1 MTGWVYI
8 ILSATASLLIAHL
21 LKMSES
27 RGLSTIRVL
36 TINYLIAAVAAFV
49 FSDFSQLPKASAD
62 LVPVL
67 LLSLL
72 VGVIFIL
79 NFFVYSK
86 SVYQNGIGISIAV
99 MRVSLVTPV
108 LLSTLV
114 YGELISIRQIVGI
127 SLVFVILFLLIP
139 DKKGWFKG
147 PLKAGSYLL
156 ILFIG
161 TGIGDSS
168 LKIFEMEFL
177 QLLPKELFMG
187 FVFLTS
193 FFCGIVMLLRNHS
206 WQFQKREIAIGTMIG
221 IPNLLTSVF
230 MISALQV
237 MNGAIVFSAVNL
249 ITVAAGTLLGV
260 LYWKDRFL
268 SSQWLGIF
276 LTIVALLLLI

>member
-27 RGLSTIRVL
+27 SGLSTIRVL

-99 MRVSLVTPV
+99 MRVSLIIPV

-114 YGELISIRQIVGI
+114 YGELISIRQIAGI

-139 DKKGWFKG
+139 DKKGWFNG
-147 PLKAGSYLL
+147 PLKAGSFLL

-168 LKIFEMEFL
+168 LKVFEVEFL

-193 FFCGIVMLLRNHS
+193 FFCGAGVLLRNRS

-221 IPNLLTSVF
+221 IPNLLSSVF
-230 MISALQV
+230 LISALQL

>member
-8 ILSATASLLIAHL
+8 ILSATASVLIAHL
-21 LKMSES
+21 LKVSES
-27 RGLSTIRVL
+27 KGLNTVRVL
-36 TINYLIAAVAAFV
+36 TINYMIAAVAAFM
-49 FSDFSQLPKASAD
+49 FSDLSQLPLAGVE

-67 LLSLL
+67 ILAML

-99 MRVSLVTPV
+99 MRVSLIIPV
-108 LLSTLV
+108 LLSTLI
-114 YGELISIRQIVGI
+114 YGELISNSQITGVL
-127 SLVFVILFLLIP
+127 LVFLILFLLIP

-156 ILFIG
+156 ILFVG

-168 LKIFEMEFL
+168 LKVFEMEFL
-177 QLLPKELFMG
+177 QILPKELFMG

-193 FFCGIVMLLRNHS
+193 FFCGAVVLLRNRAWH
-206 WQFQKREIAIGTMIG
+206 FQKREIAIGSMIG

-230 MISALQV
+230 LISALQL